1 MAEANDGALWDTWID
16 AVAPCLGLAIE
27 PAWRPGVARFLGLAA
42 GMAAT
47 LEAVDLG
54 DTLELDA
61 VLTLPETEA

>member
-1 MAEANDGALWDTWID
+1 MAEADWDAWID
-16 AVAPCLGLAIE
+16 AVAPRLGLVIE

-54 DTLELDA
+54 DHLELDA
-61 VLTLPETEA
+61 SLVLPEAPR